1 MKSSSSTKEMI
12 ETGIFRFFNLFI
24 KMCKTSNKY
33 NANRIEDRAEPWLI
47 PMLTS
52 KNREEKSF

>member
-24 KMCKTSNKY
+24 KIYKTSNKY
-33 NANRIEDRAEPWLI
+33 NANKIEDRAEP
-47 PMLTS
+47 
-52 KNREEKSF
+52 